1 MESNS
6 KPINTNFKV
15 GIKVDLTGKNRS
27 RGSPI
32 PVEHEKR
39 KQSGQIHRQILLQ
52 KRGKSLSAVLFQC
65 YHLYKRP
72 SVLCGHIQTTG
83 PCNYYI
89 YIYIYI

>member
-1 MESNS
+1 MESS
-6 KPINTNFKV
+6 AKPINTNFKV

-52 KRGKSLSAVLFQC
+52 KRGKSSFCCLV
-65 YHLYKRP
+65 
-72 SVLCGHIQTTG
+72 SVLSLVQETLCVVWTYADHWSL
-83 PCNYYI
+83 
-89 YIYIYI
+89 